1 MYLQPRFA
9 LFLSKLKLATW
20 SPFFAAC
27 FKHAHLVPIPI
38 RRHKPRDHH
47 IVFAISSTNHENA
60 RLPSQGY
67 QCRKK
72 HDAHNVLELY
82 FNNWKQNGSPA
93 AFNPIAQT
101 GKQNWFI
108 HLTKIET
115 TKILNASQSHWCETM
130 AMPHRLGLVPRI
142 LTIVVERR
150 LQLPGR
156 GLQRIQF
163 NLSWLSG
170 LICKFNTKLLDHS
183 SFQIQ
188 HHWLAK
194 TTWTTTNQSTVSKRV
209 FSCGF
214 NGSMLRPSDQN
225 CIAGMQPY
233 SMAKCEILH
242 RLGLQNIRLVRS
254 PKRHECTLL
263 HTWASGP
270 IGCV

>member
-1 MYLQPRFA
+1 M
-9 LFLSKLKLATW
+9 W
-20 SPFFAAC
+20 DHGNAAP
-27 FKHAHLVPIPI
+27 AG
-38 RRHKPRDHH
+38 
-47 IVFAISSTNHENA
+47 AGSTD
-60 RLPSQGY
+60 S
-67 QCRKK
+67 
-72 HDAHNVLELY
+72 HNCT
-82 FNNWKQNGSPA
+82 F
-93 AFNPIAQT
+93 
-101 GKQNWFI
+101 
-108 HLTKIET
+108 
-115 TKILNASQSHWCETM
+115 
-130 AMPHRLGLVPRI
+130 
-142 LTIVVERR
+142 VEGR
-150 LQLPGR
+150 LQLPGS

-170 LICKFNTKLLDHS
+170 LICKFNTKLVDHS

-242 RLGLQNIRLVRS
+242 RLGLQNIWLARN